1 MASSPS
7 KTVGLVLLASLAS
20 AAATLALAPRPQT
33 TGGGQSDPPDVTPT
47 ATFPALA
54 TSDSNDRMIAVTGI
68 DMTGTS
74 ILYVIDTDTRQL
86 AVYQANGGAPSMQ
99 SLKLVGAR
107 RIDLDLQLYGYN
119 DESEYSFEELQ
130 EEFARRRAGTP
141 PPVK

>member
-1 MASSPS
+1 MTPRTP
-7 KTVGLVLLASLAS
+7 KIVGLVLLASLTS
-20 AAATLALAPRPQT
+20 AAVTLALAPRAQQNPPQT
-33 TGGGQSDPPDVTPT
+33 GPDPV

-74 ILYVIDTDTRQL
+74 ILYVIDTQSRQL
-86 AVYQANGGAPSMQ
+86 AVYQANGGAASMQ

-119 DESEYSFEELQ
+119 DESEYSFEDLQ
-130 EEFARRRAGTP
+130 KKFAENRVAP
-141 PPVK
+141 PSVK